1 MNYLDLTHRLHSN
14 INVYPGTPKPVI
26 EDIHHVKTDSFAEKR
41 LTLYSHHGT
50 HIDSQRH
57 VLEEGSFLDDLPLD
71 RFFGTGIVLRIHG
84 LAELESIH
92 SEELLRRLPA
102 LLEADFLLID
112 SGWGKHW
119 GTSIYDQNSPKVSTE
134 IIHWL
139 VEHRKKGI
147 GVDAHSIDSMNC
159 LTNHRIA
166 LSGSLMILENLNQVH
181 LLPDTLFQ
189 LTALPL
195 LYTEADGAPARIV
208 AQWRT

>member
-1 MNYLDLTHRLHSN
+1 MEYLDLTHRLHSN

-26 EDIHHVKTDSFAEKR
+26 EDVHHVKTDDFAEKK

-57 VLEEGSFLDDLPLD
+57 VFDEGSFLESVPLD
-71 RFFGTGIVLRIHG
+71 CFFGTGIVLRVHDWAI
-84 LAELESIH
+84 LESIH
-92 SEELLRRLPA
+92 SEELLRRIPA
-102 LLEADFLLID
+102 LIDADFLLID

-119 GTSIYDQNSPKVSTE
+119 GTPIYDQYSPKVSAD

-139 VEHRKKGI
+139 VEHKKKGI
-147 GVDAHSIDSMNC
+147 GIDAHSIDSMYG

-166 LSGSLMILENLNQVH
+166 LSGALLILENLNQVH
-181 LLPDTLFQ
+181 LLPETLFHI
-189 LTALPL
+189 TALPL
-195 LYTEADGAPARIV
+195 LYAEADGAPARIV